1 MSKIIFSK
9 RPTFRLARSLRV
21 SLRNSPR
28 DFQHED
34 DENWVEEK
42 EKAIRFDKLRS
53 IEKVR
58 FFNDEKTLL

>member
-34 DENWVEEK
+34 DWVEEK

-58 FFNDEKTLL
+58 FFNDEETLL